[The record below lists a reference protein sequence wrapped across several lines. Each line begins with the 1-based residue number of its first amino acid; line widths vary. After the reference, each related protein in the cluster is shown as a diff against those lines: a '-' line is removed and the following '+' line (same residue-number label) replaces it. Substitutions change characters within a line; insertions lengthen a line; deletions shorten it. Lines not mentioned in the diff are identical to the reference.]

1 MRSVVS
7 LHDLVKSK
15 EAALKKTEKKEVKL
29 DMEDSDDDL
38 YFFFDWLVCW
48 LVRRVGGRCDGVW
61 VDGNDG

>member
-1 MRSVVS
+1 M
-7 LHDLVKSK
+7 
-15 EAALKKTEKKEVKL
+15 KL